1 MPILLLIGSTPILLA
16 AYMTASSFRDGEKL
30 KKWFS
35 LGTLALLVLP
45 VLLAGFGWTVLAA
58 MDLDWRTGV
67 KTCCGLLYTAGVLL
81 LLAWGTKG
89 LLGWLCV
96 SSKLGGLASALT
108 GCVVLV
114 LAAFLSICVGLFGL
128 LFSCASGSDHLTEWE
143 GELVVVQI
151 DAWDSEKTYYAYHGP
166 FIRGDVSLE
175 EIQPPFYADGAK
187 AKRQVSQELS
197 LELPPSDVEFYEDTH
212 GGFLGDGTTY
222 IRLKFYDGA
231 LPENFWYDV
240 RWHSLPLTEN
250 LAGWVP
256 RINGEAACAL
266 GVQTGWYYFRDRHSE
281 AEHDWDDAPINGR
294 FSYNFTLAVYNT
306 DTQTIHFLKL
316 DT

>member
-1 MPILLLIGSTPILLA
+1 MPVLILIGVTPLLIA
-16 AYMTASSFRDGEKL
+16 AHMTASSFSSGEKL

-67 KTCCGLLYTAGVLL
+67 KTCCGLSYTAGALLVLVWVGKGMVRQFCVFGELANTLISCAVVLADVLL
-81 LLAWGTKG
+81 CIFVGLWG
-89 LLGWLCV
+89 LLL
-96 SSKLGGLASALT
+96 SSVFGG
-108 GCVVLV
+108 
-114 LAAFLSICVGLFGL
+114 
-128 LFSCASGSDHLTEWE
+128 DHLTEWE

-197 LELPPSDVEFYEDTH
+197 LELPPSDAEFYEDTH

-281 AEHDWDDAPINGR
+281 AEHDWDDAPINDR
-294 FSYNFTLAVYNT
+294 FSYNFTLAVYDT
-306 DTQTIHFLKL
+306 DTQTLHFLKL

>member
-1 MPILLLIGSTPILLA
+1 MPVLLLIGAAPILLA
-16 AYMTASSFRDGEKL
+16 ACMTASSFSSGEKL

-58 MDLDWRTGV
+58 MDLDWRAGV
-67 KTCCGLLYTAGVLL
+67 KTCCGLSYTAG
-81 LLAWGTKG
+81 AM
-89 LLGWLCV
+89 
-96 SSKLGGLASALT
+96 
-108 GCVVLV
+108 LV
-114 LAAFLSICVGLFGL
+114 LAWVGKGMVRQFCVFGELANTIIGCIVVVLAALLCLFVGFWGVLLSSVF
-128 LFSCASGSDHLTEWE
+128 GSDHLTEWE

-212 GGFLGDGTTY
+212 GGFHGDGTTY

-240 RWHSLPLTEN
+240 HWHPLPLTEN
-250 LAGWVP
+250 LAWQAP
-256 RINGEAACAL
+256 QINGEAACAL
-266 GVQTGWYYFRDRHSE
+266 EVQTGWYYFRDRHSE
-281 AEHDWDDAPINGR
+281 AEHDWGDAPIMDR
-294 FSYNFTLAVYNT
+294 FSQNFTLAVYDT
-306 DTQTIHFLKL
+306 DTQTLHFLKM